1 MTLPGSKI
9 LDLLI
14 SMVLIYA
21 LLSLLVSVLLEG
33 WNHLRKTRAVQLKAS
48 IFQLLND
55 SMNLQFG
62 ELFYNHFLIDGLRNK
77 AMKRPPQY
85 ISSNLFAEVLIDIIG
100 NRFLNSNPVQVI
112 GQSQEQGK
120 QYRSLGQ
127 YLSASPLD
135 RFKNG
140 LDQLNPSPFTDTL
153 HSFFEKANKD
163 PEKFKSM
170 LAAWFDDYMD
180 RTTGWYKSK
189 QRNKLYFFGFL
200 VAISLNVDS
209 LHLVKMISLDDKLRS
224 DLVNTA
230 DQMADEY
237 NLLSDSAKKSNAG
250 IEAMVHNLFPKKA
263 KNRDFNVDDLKQ
275 LRDSLI
281 NIKPL
286 DTTSY
291 SNIKLLDSLENSLNI
306 LSGYQHRAT
315 QILNVATSL
324 NIPIGWDEASAPLSW
339 VNQSNSLLNHPKQ
352 IKTKGHYKLM
362 DYLDKRNQYNWWS
375 VFNYFIGIL
384 ISGFSLSFGAPFWFE
399 VLVKLVNI
407 RRAGK
412 KPEATNVK

>member
-33 WNHLRKTRAVQLKAS
+33 WNHFRKTRAKQLKES
-48 IFQLLND
+48 IFALLND

-77 AMKRPPQY
+77 AMKRLPQY
-85 ISSNLFAEVLIDIIG
+85 ISSNLFAEVLIDIVG
-100 NRFLNSNPVQVI
+100 NRFLNSSPLRTI
-112 GQSQEQGK
+112 GISIDNEKQYELIGK
-120 QYRSLGQ
+120 QLPTT
-127 YLSASPLD
+127 AID

-153 HSFFEKANKD
+153 QSFLS
-163 PEKFKSM
+163 KSKGDLKKLKRM
-170 LAAWFDDYMD
+170 LASWYDDYMD

-200 VAISLNVDS
+200 VAIVLNVDS
-209 LHLVKMISLDDKLRS
+209 LHLVKMISLDDNLRNT
-224 DLVNTA
+224 LVQTA
-230 DQMADEY
+230 DQMADRY
-237 NLLSDSAKKSNAG
+237 SALADSTKENSVEL
-250 IEAMVHNLFPKKA
+250 EAVVKNMFPGRA
-263 KNRDFNVDDLKQ
+263 
-275 LRDSLI
+275 LRDKNGKLLLRPLQDLLTKQIADSTTYRQLASINSLI
-281 NIKPL
+281 NS
-286 DTTSY
+286 DSTT
-291 SNIKLLDSLENSLNI
+291 IE
-306 LSGYQHRAT
+306 YQQRANR
-315 QILNVATSL
+315 ILNVATSL

-339 VNQSNSLLNHPKQ
+339 STMATDISQHPNQMK
-352 IKTKGHYKLM
+352 KGSQYKLL
-362 DYLDKRNQYNWWS
+362 DYLDERNQRGGWNI
-375 VFNYFIGIL
+375 FKYFVGIL
-384 ISGFSLSFGAPFWFE
+384 ISGFSLSFGAPFWFD